1 LVLSFGALLPNFH
14 AMMPMIRSFIAAI
27 AGIGL
32 PLAPAFAESA
42 PEPVVKAELIDG
54 WRTASGSEMVAM
66 RLILAPG
73 WKTYWRAP
81 GEAGIPP
88 RFDWAGSTNLA
99 TVAIHWPRPEMF
111 DLNGLRTFGYH
122 DALVLPIEITAR
134 DPAQPIELK
143 SAIDLGVCDEI
154 CVPVSLNLTGRMIPG
169 GAAVPE
175 IRSALA
181 DQPETAQAAGLSAA
195 HCKAEPIRDGMRLTS
210 RLTLPPVGPEE
221 IAVLELADE
230 SVWVSPAETSRTGD
244 ELRASADL
252 VPASAQ
258 PFAVNRSDIRITVFG
273 STGRAVEL
281 QGCAG

>member
-1 LVLSFGALLPNFH
+1 MPNFQ
-14 AMMPMIRSFIAAI
+14 AMMHKVRSIIAAL
-27 AGIGL
+27 AGLGL
-32 PLAPAFAESA
+32 PFTPVFAETA

-66 RLILAPG
+66 RLVLAPG

-88 RFDWAGSTNLA
+88 RFDWSGSTNLA
-99 TVAIHWPRPEMF
+99 SVAFHWPKPEMF

-122 DALVLPIEITAR
+122 DMLVLPIEITAR
-134 DPAQPIELK
+134 DPGAPIALRAAVE
-143 SAIDLGVCDEI
+143 LGVCEDI
-154 CVPVSLNLTGRMIPG
+154 CVPVSLSLTGSIVPG

-175 IRSALA
+175 IRSAL
-181 DQPETAQAAGLSAA
+181 DNQPEAARAAGLSAA
-195 HCKAEPIRDGMRLTS
+195 HCEAEPIRDGMRLTG

-221 IAVLELADE
+221 IAVLELADK
-230 SVWVSPAETSRTGD
+230 SVWVSPAETSRTGG
-244 ELRASADL
+244 ELRTTADL